1 MLQSQEERQ
10 CETGILR
17 QFMET
22 KEEQKPKSPM
32 EDRNGDR
39 MDTESNSARNHR
51 KNAGTH
57 SLDPNFEWPIGFGNA
72 NVISKDND
80 VNELPKED
88 NIMTSHPKTHSIRT
102 TKSRLSNTSTDIQR
116 RRLAIEAE
124 KQKQDIEN
132 RMMEM
137 EKVKYLKQLK
147 LIEMERQVRE
157 AEIIEYEERRSQTT
171 SVKSNS
177 VSNRNVYTKVI
188 VHNPNVESC
197 SSKSSLMPA
206 AENQQLRRNPVSR
219 VNSYVTDWVNSLEP
233 FVKNDDPYISVQ
245 NPRNEDVI
253 KSDVDKLC
261 EALGE
266 VAWVRA
272 EDQTILS
279 LHTKVVTHNNRV
291 SVTHD
296 DPETWKLRI
305 RPVKE
310 SDRGCYLC
318 QINTPVLKS
327 QKGCL
332 DVFGKCLKGFYNSG
346 NE

>member
-1 MLQSQEERQ
+1 
-10 CETGILR
+10 
-17 QFMET
+17 
-22 KEEQKPKSPM
+22 M
-32 EDRNGDR
+32 EDRNCDR

-51 KNAGTH
+51 RNAGTH

-72 NVISKDND
+72 NVISKDDD
-80 VNELPKED
+80 VNEPPKED
-88 NIMTSHPKTHSIRT
+88 NIMTSHQKTHSIHT

-116 RRLAIEAE
+116 KRLAIEAE

-137 EKVKYLKQLK
+137 EMKKVKYLKQLK

-157 AEIIEYEERRSQTT
+157 AEIVENEERRSQPT

-177 VSNRNVYTKVI
+177 VSNRNTERI

-206 AENQQLRRNPVSR
+206 AENQQLRRNPVSL
-219 VNSYVTDWVNSLEP
+219 VNSYVTDWVNALEP
-233 FVKNDDPYISVQ
+233 SVKNDDPYISVQ

-266 VAWVRA
+266 DLNTYSSNKLTLVGFSMEIQKTNVKKSKNFASNSKFLDA
-272 EDQTILS
+272 LES
-279 LHTKVVTHNNRV
+279 LQLQGQKKTKKMIER
-291 SVTHD
+291 
-296 DPETWKLRI
+296 
-305 RPVKE
+305 
-310 SDRGCYLC
+310 
-318 QINTPVLKS
+318 
-327 QKGCL
+327 
-332 DVFGKCLKGFYNSG
+332 
-346 NE
+346 